1 VESRGHGRGTRNARP
16 YGYDL
21 MADDVVAL
29 LDTLHIAKTDVV
41 GWSDGAILGLD
52 LAVRHPDHIAVP
64 GCRRRQTSPSSPA

>member
-1 VESRGHGRGTRNARP
+1 
-16 YGYDL
+16 